1 LRQGPL
7 DGWRDGCRAASIQP
21 SAQGSGSAQLTL
33 TLTPTLTLTLT
44 LTPLSGEDPKTLKV
58 GDMAWG
64 APPSSSV
71 FLEEAVPE
79 RG

>member
-1 LRQGPL
+1 LRQGHL

-21 SAQGSGSAQLTL
+21 SAQGSGSAQ
-33 TLTPTLTLTLT
+33 LTLT